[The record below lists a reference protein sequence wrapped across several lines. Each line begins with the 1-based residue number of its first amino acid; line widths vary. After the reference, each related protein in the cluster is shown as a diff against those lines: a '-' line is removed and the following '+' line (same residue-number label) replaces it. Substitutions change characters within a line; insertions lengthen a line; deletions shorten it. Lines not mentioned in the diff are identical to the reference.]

1 MIPKLIIWRDKFKM
15 DFINQIMA
23 GEGWEKWVAA
33 AAILIIGIIISYILR
48 GLVSGG
54 INRTG
59 LGKRAMTSGGNI
71 GSSIGKA
78 VFWLAILY
86 TLFLALSRVGM
97 GTYFGP
103 VENLF
108 DTISEIVPSL
118 IGAGFTAFIGF
129 IIAKVAGT
137 ATTSVAEAAQ
147 VDKLVSR
154 TGVSS
159 ATGSTGSIAGLLGKI
174 VFVLIIIPVVI
185 MALDILNI
193 ATITEPLSEMLTG
206 FLSYLPALVAAAV
219 VLAASIFIGRFVS
232 GFLENLLASLGFD
245 RSINEVMALDD
256 GEGLKTSPSKSAG
269 YVAFLII
276 LVIGVSAAVDILG
289 NDSLSE
295 AFGTVQSFGGS
306 LLRAAVL
313 IAIGV
318 FLANFIGRF
327 MASMMN
333 PRIANFVKYA
343 AMVLF
348 IFLGLSSLD
357 PEGQIVPVAFSAF
370 VISAAVAAAIAFGLG
385 GREWASKVLE
395 KSFPP
400 SSVKKFGDAPATKAT
415 PASKPAARR
424 APPPK
429 K

>member
-1 MIPKLIIWRDKFKM
+1 MEFFDQM
-15 DFINQIMA
+15 MA
-23 GEGWEKWVAA
+23 GDGWEKWVAA
-33 AAILIIGIIISYILR
+33 AVILVVGVIISYVLR
-48 GLVSGG
+48 GLVSGA

-59 LGKRAMTSGGNI
+59 LGKRAATTGGNI

-86 TLFLALSRVGM
+86 TLFLTLSRVGM
-97 GTYFGP
+97 GSYFGP

-108 DTISEIVPSL
+108 DNISAVVPSL

-137 ATTSVAEAAQ
+137 AVTSVAEAAQ
-147 VDKLVSR
+147 VDNLVSK
-154 TGVSS
+154 TGVTS
-159 ATGSTGSIAGLLGKI
+159 ATGSTGSIASLLGKV
-174 VFVLIIIPVVI
+174 VFVLIIVPVAI
-185 MALDILNI
+185 AALDILNI
-193 ATITEPLSEMLTG
+193 ASVSEPLSAMLNG

-232 GFLENLLASLGFD
+232 NFLQNLLASLGFD
-245 RSINEVMALDD
+245 SSINEVMSLDD

-289 NDSLSE
+289 NDSLTE

-318 FLANFIGRF
+318 FLANFMGRF
-327 MASMMN
+327 MATMMS

-343 AMVLF
+343 AMILF
-348 IFLGLSSLD
+348 VFLGLNSLD
-357 PEGQIVPVAFSAF
+357 PAGQIVPVAFSAF
-370 VISAAVAAAIAFGLG
+370 VISAAVAAAIAFGWG
-385 GREWASKVLE
+385 GRDWASKVLN
-395 KSFPP
+395 KTMPAADF
-400 SSVKKFGDAPATKAT
+400 KKLGDAPKAA
-415 PASKPAARR
+415 PARKAPVKRAA
-424 APPPK
+424 PPK